1 MSLIS
6 THTHIETSI
15 TASIMSDFIAKAKSL
30 NRTHIAYTDTGLMTG
45 LYKFYKMADKAG
57 LKTIPGVEIYFK
69 DLTAEPSRLY
79 PKAGYMTITLYPTTQ
94 DAFTEICKLSSKTR
108 EKYLDRLE
116 NEIPLYTW
124 EDFESLK
131 GKSIEAVLA
140 GPHSMLVK
148 PLLSGKK
155 LVDLKNTINRLKSI
169 FNLNVALISADQD
182 AYYRNVLSVTTQ
194 KGTLEL
200 FNTDKVDTIK
210 MGKVVKNIPAFDIE
224 RGGHSKIIALHRN
237 GVFNKANLDI
247 KSFKMVEKFSKLK
260 MGNVISMANKAHLA
274 IANMYNLPVL
284 SSDYAYMASKE
295 DKKVQDIRLLGGA
308 LRPEFYMQSVEE
320 YSSVLTNQGIP
331 QDKVNSSVEATK
343 AWVKKFD
350 QFKFKY
356 SWNLPV
362 VTDNPNK
369 YMLDLIKKTGRMQWS
384 NPEWTSRIKLELDVI
399 SRNGTYDLLPYFF
412 PIAMVFDY
420 YKSNGRL
427 TGPGRGS
434 VGGSLLAYVMGITH
448 INPLEY
454 DLPFERFFSMDRINN
469 KKLPDVDVD
478 LPDRELLVGAD
489 GHSGYLH
496 QMFGDKA
503 GQVSTR
509 GMIRLKSAIK
519 DVNRIFNKGVVLPE
533 IEKFSESLPA
543 PPQGVN
549 DKDFVFGFKDSE
561 GNPVAGFFETS
572 KELQNYAKK
581 YADEWAIVSR
591 TLGIPRQNSRHASAF
606 VIADKP
612 LQEIIPMMEVNG
624 VKKVT
629 QWEAKEVE
637 GAGLIKFDFLCIS
650 QLIDIEGCLKLLN
663 KKTNT
668 TDLEPGMFMH
678 EGKQTFVWDLPKN
691 DMKVV
696 GMMASGDTETT
707 FQTNTKSMLPFVTS
721 IKPVSIIDYATILA
735 LVRPGPLDFI
745 DEKTGLSMAAE
756 YVERRHGRGT
766 VDLPELK
773 ELLPETY
780 GIIVF
785 QEQLTKVAKSLANFS
800 GEKAEILRE
809 NMCKKR
815 KKELMLMKPDFIEG
829 AKAKVGE
836 SVANRIWDMME
847 TFGQYGFS
855 IIHAVEYAMITY
867 ATAYLKAHYP
877 LEWWSSV
884 LSNSNPKEINEK
896 YWKHVRNLMAPP
908 DINLSTTEMVIDY
921 DTGKIRSKLTMV
933 KGLADAGVKSI
944 MSGRPYSDIADLVK
958 KDTVSPSMARKLIAV
973 GVMDSLFP
981 KHFSLLDK
989 MQAYEDEIEKLKYEE
1004 KLVAYNEEK
1013 VTNPKTKKKQPQ
1025 IKRGKIDTTY
1035 VGLGPLEMFSLKKRI
1050 LPSMPISLTELVLDL
1065 DLVEKTATGK
1075 GMAENPNPKYNR
1087 SIAVF
1092 GGEEI
1097 ATFEAEEYNEF
1108 RTNACAAYV
1117 VDAKEF
1123 TFKKDATKKGLRIV
1137 LDTDNYLRELV
1148 MWPDYDT
1155 GILNYPEGLAEG
1167 AIGLFYLNKRAN
1179 KPDASVAAIKL
1190 FKKGK

>member
-6 THTHIETSI
+6 VHTHIETSI
-15 TASIMSDFIAKAKSL
+15 TASIMSDFIAKAKAL
-30 NRTHIAYTDTGLMTG
+30 GRTHVAYTDIGLMTG

-57 LKTIPGVEIYFK
+57 LKIIPGIEVYFK
-69 DLTAEPSRLY
+69 DLSDAPSKLY

-94 DAFTEICKLSSKTR
+94 TAFTEICRLSSKSR
-108 EKYLDRLE
+108 EKYLDRLD

-124 EDFESLK
+124 EDFEALQ
-131 GKSIEAVLA
+131 GQNIEAVLA

-148 PLLSGKK
+148 PLLAGKK
-155 LVDLKNTINRLKSI
+155 LTDLESTINRLKGI

-194 KGTLEL
+194 RGALEL
-200 FNTDKVDTIK
+200 FNTDKIDTIK
-210 MGKVVKNIPAFDIE
+210 VGKVVKNIPAFDIE
-224 RGGHSKIIALHRN
+224 RGGHTKIIGLHRN

-247 KSFKMVEKFSKLK
+247 RSFKMVEKFSKLK
-260 MGNVISMANKAHLA
+260 MGNVISMSNKAHLA
-274 IANMYNLPVL
+274 IASMFNLTVL

-308 LRPEFYMQSVEE
+308 LRPEFYMQNTEE
-320 YSSVLTNQGIP
+320 YASILTAQGIA
-331 QDKVNSSVEATK
+331 QDKIIASIENTK
-343 AWVKKFD
+343 EWANKFNN
-350 QFKFKY
+350 FKFKFE
-356 SWNLPV
+356 WNLPV

-369 YMLDLIKKTGRMQWS
+369 YMLDLIKKTGRMQWT
-384 NPEWTSRIKLELDVI
+384 NPEWTARIKLELEVI

-412 PIAMVFDY
+412 PIAMVFDH

-448 INPLEY
+448 INPLDY

-478 LPDRELLVGAD
+478 LPDRELLVGLD

-496 QMFGDKA
+496 EMFGDKA

-519 DVNRIFNKGVVLPE
+519 DVNRIFNKGVVSPE
-533 IEKFSESLPA
+533 IEKFSESLPV

-549 DKDFVFGFKDSE
+549 DKDFVFGFKDSD
-561 GNPVAGFFETS
+561 GNPIVGLFETS
-572 KELQNYAKK
+572 KELQNYAKN
-581 YADEWAIVSR
+581 YPEEWAIVSR

-612 LQEIIPMMEVNG
+612 LDQIIPMMEVNS

-637 GAGLIKFDFLCIS
+637 SAGLIKFDFLCIS

-668 TDLEPGMFMH
+668 VDLEPGTFIH
-678 EGKQTFVWDLPKN
+678 KGKKTFVWDLSKN
-691 DMKVV
+691 DMTVAA
-696 GMMASGDTETT
+696 MMGSGDTETT

-785 QEQLTKVAKSLANFS
+785 QEQLTKVAKALANFS

-815 KKELMLMKPDFIEG
+815 KKELMLMKPDFING

-836 SVANRIWDMME
+836 AIANKIWDMME

-921 DTGKIRSKLTMV
+921 NTGKIRSKLTMV
-933 KGLADAGVKSI
+933 NGLADAGVKSI
-944 MSGRPYSDIADLVK
+944 ISKRPYSDIADLVN

-989 MQAYEDEIEKLKYEE
+989 MQAYEDEVEKIKYKEKLTVYTADKLE
-1004 KLVAYNEEK
+1004 KP
-1013 VTNPKTKKKQPQ
+1013 TSKKKTPSLKQ
-1025 IKRGKIDTTY
+1025 GKIDLTY
-1035 VGLGPLEMFSLKKRI
+1035 IGLGPLEMFALKKKI

-1065 DLVEKTATGK
+1065 DLVKKTPAGK
-1075 GMAENPNPKYNR
+1075 GMVEHPKYDKN
-1087 SIAVF
+1087 IAMF

-1097 ATFEAEEYNEF
+1097 ALFESEEYGEF

-1123 TFKKDATKKGLRIV
+1123 TFKKDASKKGLRIII
-1137 LDTDNYLRELV
+1137 DTDNYLRELV

-1155 GILNYPEGLAEG
+1155 GVLSYPEGLAEG
-1167 AIGLFYLNKRAN
+1167 AIGLFYLNKRA
-1179 KPDASVAAIKL
+1179 KKLDTSIGSIKL